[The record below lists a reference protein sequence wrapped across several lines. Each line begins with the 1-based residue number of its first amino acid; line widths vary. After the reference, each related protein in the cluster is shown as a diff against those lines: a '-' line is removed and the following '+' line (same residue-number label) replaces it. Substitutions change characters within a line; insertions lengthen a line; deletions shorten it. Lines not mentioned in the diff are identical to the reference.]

1 MHKLTVVILTYNEE
15 IHIARAIHNVLDWAD
30 KIIVLDS
37 HSQDKTIEIAADLG
51 AEVIFRKFDDYK
63 KQRQYA
69 IEYCKNITEWMLFLD
84 ADEYLLDET
93 KNAIKLALKENHDI
107 VGYYMSFRFIFMGR
121 WIKHGGYYPC
131 YLMRLFKPK
140 TAVIDEE
147 INEHVT
153 IKGKVEKLKYDFVDH
168 RLKNIGSWIDK
179 HNKYSDLE
187 ASYLWQAKNTKRKSK
202 GLSLLVQAD
211 RRKWLRENIW
221 NHLPLLVKPFL
232 YFVYRYVIRWGFL
245 DGKAGFIYYFL
256 HSGWYYFIV
265 DVKYIEMKMN
275 AANHS
280 IKDEHLLADSD

>member
-107 VGYYMSFRFIFMGR
+107 VGYYMSFRFIFMGK

-131 YLMRLFKPK
+131 YLLRLFRPES
-140 TAVIDEE
+140 ANMIGIV
-147 INEHVT
+147 NEHVMVD
-153 IKGKVEKLKYDFVDH
+153 GKTEKLKQDFVDH
-168 RLKNIGSWIDK
+168 NLKNIAVWINK
-179 HNKYSDLE
+179 HNKYTDLE
-187 ASYLWQAKNTKRKSK
+187 ASRLWQAKKTSAKKESVKKKNGFANIFGTAYHYFCV
-202 GLSLLVQAD
+202 LLFILFID
-211 RRKWLRENIW
+211 I
-221 NHLPLLVKPFL
+221 L
-232 YFVYRYVIRWGFL
+232 Y
-245 DGKAGFIYYFL
+245 D
-256 HSGWYYFIV
+256 
-265 DVKYIEMKMN
+265 
-275 AANHS
+275 
-280 IKDEHLLADSD
+280 